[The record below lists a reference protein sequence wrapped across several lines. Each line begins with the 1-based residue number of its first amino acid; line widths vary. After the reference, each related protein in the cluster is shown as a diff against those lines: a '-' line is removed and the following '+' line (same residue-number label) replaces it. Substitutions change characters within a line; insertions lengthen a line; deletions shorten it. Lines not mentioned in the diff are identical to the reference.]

1 MDRVVV
7 REGLEARLADS
18 IETVLDLSDGLLIAE
33 NADTAE
39 HHLFGQVCLPS
50 IRLYDR
56 GN

>member
-1 MDRVVV
+1 MV

-39 HHLFGQVCLPS
+39 QFIFSAKFACPVS
-50 IRLYDR
+50 LYDR